1 MIGNYII
8 IDLKVNNNIYI
19 DYIYYYMDNQ
29 MKKEKQKLANKRYR
43 AKNKEAYNEYM
54 KKYQK
59 DRYVN
64 NPAAKERL
72 RTQQRKYVARKRAE
86 KLEAKNEVEEIIVL
100 QPNTLGKL

>member
-1 MIGNYII
+1 
-8 IDLKVNNNIYI
+8 
-19 DYIYYYMDNQ
+19 MDNQ

-64 NPAAKERL
+64 NPVAKERL

-86 KLEAKNEVEEIIVL
+86 KLEAKKKNEVEEIIVL